1 MKPNSITL
9 SIGLFGCLAASV
21 ISASEAAPPP
31 KSVVR
36 DARPDSPG
44 GRSLAILI
52 GVQDY
57 SSLPKL
63 KYCQADVQRL
73 ARALRDHCQFDTVV
87 VMTEAAAERRYR
99 PTLGNL
105 ARELRQRLLVA
116 NSGEYDRVLLY
127 FSGHGFRD
135 AENRLYFAPPD
146 CDRKNLELTALP
158 QAYVRQMLDGC
169 TQVPVK
175 LLVLDCC
182 HSGEAKGSGVGADG
196 EAMAAAFR
204 TAKGLLTLSSCSAD
218 EVSLEWD
225 EKRSGLFTYWLCEGL
240 RGAADRDRDGRI
252 DVYEVHRYV
261 YGQVLKTATALG
273 RDQTVV
279 LRPSEDWKGIAV
291 LGRGSRRA
299 GVDSSDGSHAR
310 VATAETAN
318 RASTSEPHGPV
329 SPTQPSRP
337 DPVEPAGLAG
347 EGPSGASDDRPDAG
361 PLLEAAQEMLDHG
374 ELVGAAAAFR
384 RVLEECPGSRE
395 VPHARCGLGRVMA
408 ARREFARAEE
418 LFTQVIVE
426 HADSD
431 AVAHARFGRADARRR
446 LGRYEAAM
454 EDLHVLQELR
464 GSEVL
469 APVAE
474 HVRGLSLA
482 GLGRHEEAAAVLT
495 QLLDRNPGYRDRES
509 VYGDLAKIQSEA
521 GMDADAH
528 ETLRRSLEEFPEAPG
543 AAERSMQLGQRAE
556 KAGDLQ
562 QAMRAYYAAA
572 VKAGQTDLGEHAT
585 LRLCWCYYHAED
597 FDRAMVTARYYR
609 STWPDGPLAA
619 EAELVIA
626 ECLLRREEFAE
637 ALAAFERLE
646 GLPDP
651 ELERTRLLHAS
662 DAAGKLGQWR
672 KSLALADACLEQSGD
687 SPGRFEALCQK
698 ACALEGMREIGE
710 ALAHYEEVAAATKDK
725 ELAAR
730 ALLRI
735 GLIQRGQ
742 GDLAGAMESFSQIL
756 RHCCFPGWQAPAAFH
771 LGECFEETGDV
782 GMARQ
787 HFAEVAQL
795 APDSELAGVAR
806 KRIQRLAER
815 G

>member
-1 MKPNSITL
+1 MKRGTIAL
-9 SIGLFGCLAASV
+9 SIGLFSYVLASV
-21 ISASEAAPPP
+21 ISAAEADPPA
-31 KSVVR
+31 KNVLR
-36 DARPDSPG
+36 DSRPDSG
-44 GRSLAILI
+44 GGKSLAILI

-73 ARALRDHCQFDTVV
+73 AKALRDHCQFDTVV
-87 VMTEAAAERRYR
+87 VMTEAAGERRYR

-218 EVSLEWD
+218 EASLEWD

-240 RGAADRDRDGRI
+240 QGAADRDRDGRI
-252 DVYEVHRYV
+252 DVYELHRYV

-291 LGRGSRRA
+291 LGRNSRQPA
-299 GVDSSDGSHAR
+299 ADSPDGPDSR
-310 VATAETAN
+310 VSTAEPEGRVSRAEPSQPDRVE
-318 RASTSEPHGPV
+318 RASL
-329 SPTQPSRP
+329 
-337 DPVEPAGLAG
+337 PA
-347 EGPSGASDDRPDAG
+347 EGPAAASDDRPGAG
-361 PLLEAAQEMLDHG
+361 PILETAQQMLEQGD
-374 ELVGAAAAFR
+374 LVRAAAGFQ
-384 RVLEECPGSRE
+384 RVLDEWPGSRE
-395 VPHARCGLGRVMA
+395 VPHALCGLGRVMMQQ
-408 ARREFARAEE
+408 RAFEE
-418 LFTQVIVE
+418 ADALFTQVIEE
-426 HADSD
+426 HPDSD
-431 AVAHARFGRADARRR
+431 AVGHARFGRADARRR
-446 LGRYEAAM
+446 LGRYEAAL
-454 EDLHVLQELR
+454 EDLRMLEELR
-464 GSEVL
+464 GAEVL
-469 APVAE
+469 TPVAE

-482 GLGRHEEAAAVLT
+482 GLGNHEQAAVVLT
-495 QLLDRNPGYRDRES
+495 RLLDWNPGYPDRES
-509 VYGDLAKIQSEA
+509 VYGDLAKIQREA
-521 GMDADAH
+521 GMDADAGK
-528 ETLRRSLEEFPEAPG
+528 TLRRSVEEFPENPE
-543 AAERSMQLGQRAE
+543 AAERSIQVGQQAE

-562 QAMRAYYAAA
+562 QAMQAYYAAA
-572 VKAGQTDLGEHAT
+572 LKAGRTELGENAT

-626 ECLLRREEFAE
+626 ECLFRREKFAE
-637 ALAAFERLE
+637 ALALY
-646 GLPDP
+646 D
-651 ELERTRLLHAS
+651 
-662 DAAGKLGQWR
+662 
-672 KSLALADACLEQSGD
+672 
-687 SPGRFEALCQK
+687 
-698 ACALEGMREIGE
+698 
-710 ALAHYEEVAAATKDK
+710 EVVGATKDK
-725 ELAAR
+725 DLAAR
-730 ALLRI
+730 ALLSI
-735 GLIQRGQ
+735 GLIHRHQ
-742 GDLAGAMESFSQIL
+742 GDLDQAIGSFTRIL
-756 RHCCFPGWQAPAAFH
+756 RHDPSPQWQAPAAFH
-771 LGECFEETGDV
+771 LGECFEDAGDV
-782 GMARQ
+782 NLARQ
-787 HFAEVAQL
+787 HFAEVGQL

-806 KRIQRLAER
+806 ERIQRLAQR

>member
-1 MKPNSITL
+1 MKRSSIAL
-9 SIGLFGCLAASV
+9 SIGLFGCLLASV
-21 ISASEAAPPP
+21 ILAGEADSPA
-31 KSVVR
+31 KNVVR
-36 DARPDSPG
+36 DPPPDSG
-44 GRSLAILI
+44 GGKSLAILI
-52 GVQDY
+52 GVQEY

-87 VMTEAAAERRYR
+87 VMTEAAGERRYR

-158 QAYVRQMLDGC
+158 QAYLRQMLDGC

-218 EVSLEWD
+218 EASLEWD

-240 RGAADRDRDGRI
+240 QGAADRDRDGQI
-252 DVYEVHRYV
+252 DVYELHRYV

-291 LGRGSRRA
+291 LGRGSRQPA
-299 GVDSSDGSHAR
+299 ADSPGGPDSR
-310 VATAETAN
+310 VSTAEPENRVSTAEPGG
-318 RASTSEPHGPV
+318 RASTAEP
-329 SPTQPSRP
+329 SQPDR
-337 DPVEPAGLAG
+337 VEPASLPA
-347 EGPSGASDDRPDAG
+347 EEPAAATDDRPGAG
-361 PLLEAAQEMLDHG
+361 PLLETAEQALERGD
-374 ELVGAAAAFR
+374 VVNAAAGFQ

-395 VPHARCGLGRVMA
+395 VPHALCGLGRVMMLK
-408 ARREFARAEE
+408 RAFEQADD
-418 LFTQVIVE
+418 LFTRVIEE

-446 LGRYEAAM
+446 LGRHEAAL
-454 EDLHVLQELR
+454 EDLHVLEELR
-464 GSEVL
+464 GAEVL

-482 GLGRHEEAAAVLT
+482 GLGNHDEAAAVLT
-495 QLLDRNPGYRDRES
+495 QLLDRNPGYPDRES
-509 VYGDLAKIQSEA
+509 VYADLAKIQSEA
-521 GMDADAH
+521 GVDADAGK
-528 ETLRRSLEEFPEAPG
+528 TLRRSIEEFPENAG
-543 AAERSMQLGQRAE
+543 AAERSIQVGEHAE
-556 KAGDLQ
+556 KAGDLP
-562 QAMRAYYAAA
+562 QAMQAYYAAA
-572 VKAGQTDLGEHAT
+572 LKAGRTELGENAT

-609 STWPDGPLAA
+609 STWPDGALAA

-626 ECLLRREEFAE
+626 ECLFRREKFAE
-637 ALAAFERLE
+637 ALALY
-646 GLPDP
+646 D
-651 ELERTRLLHAS
+651 
-662 DAAGKLGQWR
+662 
-672 KSLALADACLEQSGD
+672 
-687 SPGRFEALCQK
+687 
-698 ACALEGMREIGE
+698 
-710 ALAHYEEVAAATKDK
+710 EVAGATKDK

-730 ALLRI
+730 ALLSI
-735 GLIQRGQ
+735 GLIHRHQ
-742 GDLAGAMESFSQIL
+742 GDLDQAMGSFTRIL
-756 RHCCFPGWQAPAAFH
+756 RHYPSPQWQAPAAFH
-771 LGECFEETGDV
+771 LGECFEESGDV
-782 GMARQ
+782 NLARQ
-787 HFAEVAQL
+787 HFAEVGQL

-806 KRIQRLAER
+806 ERIQRLMRR